1 MRKQLSML
9 AFSGIMC
16 MGLLAQTSP
25 AIIKATAFCITIQP
39 GTIPVDDNGNPR
51 PRPIQVERFLY
62 IECKGVEKPQIME
75 ITGNR
80 IPFNYQ
86 IMTVAPGIISA
97 GKRMLDGK
105 DIQLVARKNCR
116 LWKIDLTHKAGTSIF
131 PATEIKQMTI
141 QYRSGKKTYAFTL
154 NNETEIRGFERY

>member
-1 MRKQLSML
+1 
-9 AFSGIMC
+9 
-16 MGLLAQTSP
+16 MGLFAQTSP

-39 GTIPVDDNGNPR
+39 GMIPVDDNGNPR

-86 IMTVAPGIISA
+86 IMTVAPGIVSA
-97 GKRMLDGK
+97 
-105 DIQLVARKNCR
+105 
-116 LWKIDLTHKAGTSIF
+116 
-131 PATEIKQMTI
+131 
-141 QYRSGKKTYAFTL
+141 
-154 NNETEIRGFERY
+154 